1 MNARLTC
8 RLAVLL
14 LALLCLGPASAAPA
28 QPDIKDARGGP
39 DFASALLRE
48 TSVVVSITTTH
59 RAVQA
64 NLGFVPDSF
73 AVPAQ
78 RPTSRDPWDRTRRTD
93 QERGLASGIVISGD
107 GEILTTAHAVADVE
121 RVVVRLADG
130 RQFAG
135 KVIGIDWTT
144 DVALLRIEAHGL
156 PAAAIGQSAC
166 VAAGEWVDVGGV
178 CLNLRDC
185 LR

>member
-1 MNARLTC
+1 LHCWSPCPGCPRH
-8 RLAVLL
+8 
-14 LALLCLGPASAAPA
+14 
-28 QPDIKDARGGP
+28 Q
-39 DFASALLRE
+39 
-48 TSVVVSITTTH
+48 
-59 RAVQA
+59 
-64 NLGFVPDSF
+64 
-73 AVPAQ
+73 
-78 RPTSRDPWDRTRRTD
+78 
-93 QERGLASGIVISGD
+93 ISSD
-107 GEILTTAHAVADVE
+107 GEILTNAHAVADVE